1 MASPLRRCAL
11 RLRAF
16 REAPDPTIDTHR
28 AYTRGTVEY
37 VTFPTGRITGLQ
49 SADCIEM
56 IEIHDGGG
64 EIETRVRESCCTVAH
79 VYSSYESDAARL
91 RSAPYTAVLIRMG
104 PIAQGGGRER
114 TPSPKRYPE
123 VASIAR

>member
-1 MASPLRRCAL
+1 M
-11 RLRAF
+11 
-16 REAPDPTIDTHR
+16 
-28 AYTRGTVEY
+28 
-37 VTFPTGRITGLQ
+37 TFPTGRITGLQ

-114 TPSPKRYPE
+114 TQIISKAE
-123 VASIAR
+123 ASGRKEAKGGREGTKSESCASRDV